1 MSKRK
6 TIKCLVSELGRSQKK
21 IRELQELNLRLLQ
34 DAADFRGISTALE
47 AIIVQT
53 ALKYG
58 DDVSGTSTKP
68 RAGKRL
74 TLSEFNVQQ
83 TCRKHKVYAC
93 RDEKTG
99 GCIIEVELQGSEE
112 DDAPNKPNAESRG
125 LNDE

>member
-58 DDVSGTSTKP
+58 CLLYTSD
-68 RAGKRL
+68 A
-74 TLSEFNVQQ
+74 
-83 TCRKHKVYAC
+83 A
-93 RDEKTG
+93 DE
-99 GCIIEVELQGSEE
+99 L
-112 DDAPNKPNAESRG
+112 
-125 LNDE
+125 

>member
-47 AIIVQT
+47 AIIAQT

-58 DDVSGTSTKP
+58 DDVSGTSTKS

-74 TLSEFNVQQ
+74 TLSGFDVQQ
-83 TCRKHKVYAC
+83 TCREHKVHAC

-112 DDAPNKPNAESRG
+112 DDAPSEPNAESGG